1 MEEWYQL
8 VRNLKDESE
17 DPYMTQMFVYQ
28 VYRDLN
34 RKKIKEKVKFR
45 DRMGPEFDAFTAKL
59 SQEYP
64 EPLVVEIIS
73 DDDFWRK
80 TLELTIGV

>member
-1 MEEWYQL
+1 MEEWYTII
-8 VRNLKDESE
+8 RNLKDESE
-17 DPYMTQMFVYQ
+17 NPYTTQMFVYQ
-28 VYRDLN
+28 VYRDLS
-34 RKKIKEKVKFR
+34 RIRIKEKIKFR

-64 EPLVVEIIS
+64 EGLVIEIIN
-73 DDDFWRK
+73 DDEFWRK